1 MAGSADG
8 VVAADNNGDDVA
20 TTRRRTS
27 IYVTERDMLSIISS
41 DRFSVPVTM
50 STKKYTSYR
59 GRHAATVIT
68 LRFNVTSPD
77 YSVAFMS
84 RNVIHVLDEHFSLQM
99 FLTCCADYDF
109 VLRKSNSNSYYIWQA
124 NSNRARYNETN
135 EVTMNFTH
143 ANVKR
148 FCEEAAQV
156 SVPDLE
162 LNFLSSDCIIDRLLA
177 ITISFIF

>member
-1 MAGSADG
+1 
-8 VVAADNNGDDVA
+8 
-20 TTRRRTS
+20 
-27 IYVTERDMLSIISS
+27 
-41 DRFSVPVTM
+41 M
-50 STKKYTSYR
+50 STKKYTYYR